1 MALIEEQIK
10 TGNWLFKHR
19 SYLPVVL
26 FILYYIGLIQD
37 VKSIHLFQND
47 TWLIICFLVSLLGQ
61 LIRII
66 TVAKVPMDTSGR
78 NTKKQKAGSVNKLG
92 IYSILRHPLYL
103 GNYFMWLG
111 MFLLIPI
118 LWVHIIFSLMYW
130 LYYERIMIAEE
141 EFLRGKFGNE
151 YTDWAEGV
159 SAFIPSFKNY
169 KKNAQSINFK
179 NIIKREYTS
188 LSAMIILFIVLINI
202 NNWLYLENW
211 NVGYSSK
218 LSLLIIIIFYVVMRL
233 LKKKTTIFK

>member
-19 SYLPVVL
+19 SYLPIVL
-26 FILYYIGLIQD
+26 FILYYFGLIQD
-37 VKSIHLFQND
+37 VKSIDLFQNKN
-47 TWLIICFLVSLLGQ
+47 WLIICFLVSLLGQ
-61 LIRII
+61 FIRVI

-111 MFLLIPI
+111 MFLLVPI
-118 LWVHIIFSLMYW
+118 LWVQIIFSLIYW

-141 EFLRGKFGNE
+141 EFLREKFGSE
-151 YTDWAEGV
+151 YTDWSEDV

-169 KKNAQSINFK
+169 KKNTQSINFK

-188 LSAMIILFIVLINI
+188 FTAMIILFILLIHI
-202 NNWLYLENW
+202 NNWVCFGNW
-211 NVGYSSK
+211 NLGYSST
-218 LSLLIIIIFYVVMRL
+218 LSLSIIIIFYIIMRFF
-233 LKKKTTIFK
+233 KKKTTVFK